1 MRQRLGIAGA
11 LVHRPP
17 VVILDEPV
25 SALDPEGR
33 RDVLDLIAA
42 LRGSTTV
49 LFSTHVLADVE
60 RICDRVGILDHGR
73 LVVEGELA
81 ALLDR
86 YALPVW
92 RIEAEPGQADAL
104 AALVGRLRAAP
115 WVQAATL
122 DHGLITVAVEEPEA
136 ASRAILA
143 AVADAGVAVVS
154 VARAR
159 PTLEDVFL
167 RLTGERS
174 APEAA
179 A

>member
-1 MRQRLGIAGA
+1 M
-11 LVHRPP
+11 
-17 VVILDEPV
+17 
-25 SALDPEGR
+25 
-33 RDVLDLIAA
+33 
-42 LRGSTTV
+42 
-49 LFSTHVLADVE
+49 
-60 RICDRVGILDHGR
+60 
-73 LVVEGELA
+73 VEGELA

-104 AALVGRLRAAP
+104 AALVGMLRAAP

-122 DHGLITVAVEEPEA
+122 DHGLITVAVDEPEA

-143 AVADAGVAVVS
+143 TVADAGIAVVS

-167 RLTGERS
+167 RLTGEPS
-174 APEAA
+174 TPEAA